1 MRLNSSA
8 LAALLLVPALAFAA
22 AEKSAPDNLQ
32 NAVSAKANT
41 DEVGVK
47 QSGRSQKNQPPAA
60 QAPGQAPAPAAG
72 PADSTAKVG
81 KSTAD
86 HTLFKQLDKPFKS
99 GPEVTKACLECHTEA
114 SKQVHT
120 SKHWNWEFTNPV
132 DGKKVGKKNMVNNFC
147 TATTSNEKGCTS
159 CHIGFGWKD
168 NVSFDFKS
176 QENVDCMVCHDTTGT
191 WRKLPGDAGHP
202 IYERKEFPPKSGK
215 FVEAVD
221 LRKVA
226 QNVGK
231 TSRQTC
237 GKCHFFGGG
246 DNGVKHGDL
255 DSSMNNPSRYLDVH
269 MDAKGLNFSCSTC
282 HKSDAHEVA
291 GSRVSVNA
299 ADSKVASK
307 RGEKADTSGRNAA
320 SCQSCHGNT
329 PHHEAKARDGKAV
342 DAGKMAR
349 LDQHTDKI
357 ACPTCH
363 VPEFARGGIATKM
376 SWDWSTATKKGPD
389 GKPLQI
395 KDSAGRPAYDAKK
408 GDFVWEKDVI
418 PEYRWLNGKSRYIV
432 LGDKID
438 PTKLVEINQFEGGP
452 NDPNARIWPMK
463 VHRGKQPYDTENKT
477 LAVMHT
483 FGNDD
488 TALWTNY
495 DYPKSLAEGM
505 RVAGLPFSGKFDFVK
520 TEMSWP
526 ITHMVAPKADALTC
540 AQCHTKGGRLDKV
553 EGVYIPGRDGYKL
566 IDAAGFGIALVS
578 LLGVLGHGG
587 LRYLAARRQRKAGQ
601 A

>member
-1 MRLNSSA
+1 MKSRFAS
-8 LAALLLVPALAFAA
+8 LAALLLAPALAFGA
-22 AEKSAPDNLQ
+22 AEKSAP
-32 NAVSAKANT
+32 
-41 DEVGVK
+41 
-47 QSGRSQKNQPPAA
+47 AA
-60 QAPGQAPAPAAG
+60 APAATAAA
-72 PADSTAKVG
+72 PATPAAAPVKAS

-86 HTLFKQLDKPFKS
+86 HSRFKQLDKPFKT

-120 SKHWNWEFTNPV
+120 SKHWKWEFTNPV

-159 CHIGFGWKD
+159 CHIGYGWKD
-168 NVSFDFKS
+168 NVSFDFTS
-176 QENVDCMVCHDTTGT
+176 EENVDCVVCHDTTGT
-191 WRKLPGDAGHP
+191 YRKLPGDAGHP

-215 FVEAVD
+215 FVDPID
-221 LRKVA
+221 LTKVA

-237 GKCHFFGGG
+237 GRCHFFGGG

-255 DSSMNNPSRYLDVH
+255 DSSMTNPPRYLDVH
-269 MDAKGLNFSCSTC
+269 MDAKGLNFTCSTC
-282 HKSDAHEVA
+282 HQSDAHEVA
-291 GSRVSVNA
+291 GSRVSVTGSDNDGA
-299 ADSKVASK
+299 RK
-307 RGEKADTSGRNAA
+307 RGQKNAKNMA
-320 SCQSCHGNT
+320 ACQACHGNT
-329 PHHEAKARDGKAV
+329 PHREAKAKDGKPV
-342 DAGKMAR
+342 DSGKMAK
-349 LDQHTDKI
+349 LDEHTDKI

-376 SWDWSTATKKGPD
+376 TWDWSTATKRD
-389 GKPLQI
+389 AEGKPIQV

-418 PEYRWLNGKSRYIV
+418 PEYRWLNGKSRYTV
-432 LGDKID
+432 MGDKID
-438 PTKLVEINQFEGGP
+438 PTRLVEINTFEGGP
-452 NDPNARIWPMK
+452 TDPDSRIWPLK

-505 RVAGLPFSGKFDFVK
+505 RVAGLPYSGKFDFVK

-526 ITHMVAPKADALTC
+526 ITHMVAPKGDALTC

-553 EGVYIPGRDGYKL
+553 EGIYIPGRDGYKL
-566 IDAAGFGIALVS
+566 IDAAGFGIALIS

-587 LRYLAARRQRKAGQ
+587 LRYLAARRQQKA
-601 A
+601 AKA

>member
-1 MRLNSSA
+1 MNSTRLLFA
-8 LAALLLVPALAFAA
+8 GWLLAPAIAWAVAQPAA
-22 AEKSAPDNLQ
+22 GL
-32 NAVSAKANT
+32 
-41 DEVGVK
+41 
-47 QSGRSQKNQPPAA
+47 QKNPANA
-60 QAPGQAPAPAAG
+60 APAVQASAGPAPAA
-72 PADSTAKVG
+72 PVKLG

-86 HTLFKQLDKPFKS
+86 HSRFKQLDQDFKS
-99 GPEVTKACLECHTEA
+99 GPEVTRACLECHTEA
-114 SKQVHT
+114 AKQVHS

-159 CHIGFGWKD
+159 CHIGYGWKD

-176 QENVDCMVCHDTTGT
+176 EENVDCVVCHDTTGSY
-191 WRKLPGDAGHP
+191 RKLPGDAGNP
-202 IYERKEFPPKSGK
+202 ITERKEFPAKSGK
-215 FVEAVD
+215 FVDPVD

-255 DSSMNNPSRYLDVH
+255 DSSMTNPPRYLDVH
-269 MDAKGLNFSCSTC
+269 MDAKGLNFTCSTC
-282 HKSDAHEVA
+282 HQSDAHEVA
-291 GSRVSVNA
+291 GSRVLVNA
-299 ADSKVASK
+299 ADSNVASK
-307 RGEKADTSGRNAA
+307 RGDKQAYTGGRNAA

-329 PHHEAKARDGKAV
+329 PHHEAKAKDGKTI
-342 DAGKMAR
+342 DAGKLAK

-376 SWDWSTATKKGPD
+376 SWDWSTATRKGAD

-418 PEYRWLNGKSRYIV
+418 PEYRWLNGKSRYV
-432 LGDKID
+432 VMGEPID
-438 PTKLVEINQFEGGP
+438 PTRLVEINRFEGGP
-452 NDPNARIWPMK
+452 DDPASRIWPLK
-463 VHRGKQPYDTENKT
+463 VHRGKQPYDTEHKT

-495 DYPKSLAEGM
+495 DMPKAIAEGM
-505 RVAGLPFSGKFDFVK
+505 RVAGLPYSGKFDYVK

-526 ITHMVAPKADALTC
+526 ITHMVAPKQDALSC
-540 AQCHTKGGRLDKV
+540 AQCHAQGGRLDQVK
-553 EGVYIPGRDGYKL
+553 GIYIPGRDKSAL
-566 IDAAGFGIALVS
+566 LDAAGFGIALLALV
-578 LLGVLGHGG
+578 GVLGHGG
-587 LRYLAARRQRKAGQ
+587 LRYLAYRRNRKSA
-601 A
+601 

>member
-1 MRLNSSA
+1 MNSYRMT
-8 LAALLLVPALAFAA
+8 LAALLLAPALVFGA

-32 NAVSAKANT
+32 KNALPAAP
-41 DEVGVK
+41 G
-47 QSGRSQKNQPPAA
+47 AA
-60 QAPGQAPAPAAG
+60 QATMPAPATAE
-72 PADSTAKVG
+72 PAKVS

-86 HTLFKQLDKPFKS
+86 HSRFKQLDKVFKS

-120 SKHWNWEFTNPV
+120 SKHWKWEFTNPV

-159 CHIGFGWKD
+159 CHIGYGWKD

-176 QENVDCMVCHDTTGT
+176 EENVDCVVCHDTTGT
-191 WRKLPGDAGHP
+191 YRKLPGDAGHP
-202 IYERKEFPPKSGK
+202 ITERKEWPAKSGK
-215 FVEAVD
+215 FVEAID
-221 LRKVA
+221 LKKVA

-237 GKCHFFGGG
+237 GKCHFNGGG

-255 DSSMNNPSRYLDVH
+255 DTSLNNPGRYLDVH
-269 MDAKGLNFSCSTC
+269 MDAKGLNFTCATC
-282 HKSDAHEVA
+282 HQSDAHEVA
-291 GSRVSVNA
+291 GSRVSVTGSDNQGA
-299 ADSKVASK
+299 RK
-307 RGEKADTSGRNAA
+307 RGQKDAKNLAA
-320 SCQSCHGNT
+320 CQACHGNT
-329 PHHEAKARDGKAV
+329 PHREAKAKDGQSV
-342 DAGKMAR
+342 DSGKMAK
-349 LDQHTDKI
+349 LDDHTDKI

-363 VPEFARGGIATKM
+363 VPEFARGGISTKM
-376 SWDWSTATKKGPD
+376 SWDWSTATRRD
-389 GKPLQI
+389 AEGKPLQI
-395 KDSAGRPAYDAKK
+395 KDSTGRPAYDAKK

-418 PEYRWLNGKSRYIV
+418 PEYRWLNGKSTYLV

-438 PTKLVEINQFEGGP
+438 PSKLVEINSFQGGP
-452 NDPNARIWPMK
+452 TDPDSRIWPLK
-463 VHRGKQPYDTENKT
+463 VHLGKQPYDTEHKT

-495 DYPKSLAEGM
+495 DMQKSITEGM
-505 RVAGLPFSGKFDFVK
+505 RVAGLPYSGKFDFAK

-540 AQCHTKGGRLDKV
+540 AQCHTQGGRLDKV
-553 EGVYIPGRDGYKL
+553 EGIYIPGRDRIAL
-566 IDAAGFGIALVS
+566 LDAAGFGIALLS

-587 LRYLAARRQRKAGQ
+587 LRYLATRRNQKTT
-601 A
+601 

>member
-1 MRLNSSA
+1 MIMKSRFASFAA
-8 LAALLLVPALAFAA
+8 LGALLLAPAFAFGA
-22 AEKSAPDNLQ
+22 AEKSAP
-32 NAVSAKANT
+32 ASAA
-41 DEVGVK
+41 
-47 QSGRSQKNQPPAA
+47 
-60 QAPGQAPAPAAG
+60 APAPAAVT
-72 PADSTAKVG
+72 PAAPAAPARTS

-86 HTLFKQLDKPFKS
+86 HTRFKQLDKDFKS

-176 QENVDCMVCHDTTGT
+176 EENVDCMVCHDTTGT
-191 WRKLPGDAGHP
+191 YRKLPGDAGHP
-202 IYERKEFPPKSGK
+202 VYERKEFPAKSGK
-215 FVEAVD
+215 FVDPID
-221 LRKVA
+221 LKKVA
-226 QNVGK
+226 QNIGK

-255 DSSMNNPSRYLDVH
+255 DSSMTNPGRYLDVH
-269 MDAKGLNFSCSTC
+269 MDAKGLNFTCSTC
-282 HKSDAHEVA
+282 HQSDAHEVA
-291 GSRVSVNA
+291 GSRVTVNA
-299 ADSKVASK
+299 ADSNVATK
-307 RGEKADTSGRNAA
+307 RGEKGAYTSGRNAA
-320 SCQSCHGNT
+320 SCQACHGNT
-329 PHHEAKARDGKAV
+329 PHHEAKAKEGKSI
-342 DAGKMAR
+342 DAGKMAK

-376 SWDWSTATKKGPD
+376 TWDWSTATKKGPD
-389 GKPLQI
+389 GKPLQV

-418 PEYRWLNGKSRYIV
+418 PEYRWINGKSRYIV
-432 LGDKID
+432 MGDKID
-438 PTKLVEINQFEGGP
+438 PSKVVEINKFEGAA
-452 NDPNARIWPMK
+452 NDPNARIWPLK
-463 VHRGKQPYDTENKT
+463 IHRGKQPYDTENKI

-505 RVAGLPFSGKFDFVK
+505 RVAGLPWSGKYDFVK

-526 ITHMVAPKADALTC
+526 ITHMVAPKGDALSC

-553 EGVYIPGRDGYKL
+553 EGIYIPGRDGYKL
-566 IDAAGFGIALVS
+566 IDAAGFGIALIS

-587 LRYLAARRQRKAGQ
+587 IRYLAFRRQQKA
-601 A
+601 AKA

>member
-1 MRLNSSA
+1 MKFTLLLLAGWLLAPAFSGAATQPAASA
-8 LAALLLVPALAFAA
+8 PAVPVADLAAQKNPANATAAAATVLDAAAIAA
-22 AEKSAPDNLQ
+22 AE
-32 NAVSAKANT
+32 VAKI
-41 DEVGVK
+41 
-47 QSGRSQKNQPPAA
+47 R
-60 QAPGQAPAPAAG
+60 
-72 PADSTAKVG
+72 

-86 HTLFKQLDKPFKS
+86 HSRFKQLDKVFKS
-99 GPEVTKACLECHTEA
+99 GPEVTRACLECHTEA

-120 SKHWNWEFTNPV
+120 SKHWNWEFTNPT

-159 CHIGFGWKD
+159 CHIGYGWKD

-176 QENVDCMVCHDTTGT
+176 EENVDCVVCHDTTGT
-191 WRKLPGDAGHP
+191 YRKLPGDAGNP
-202 IYERKEFPPKSGK
+202 ITEHKEFPAKSGK
-215 FVEAVD
+215 FVDPID

-237 GKCHFFGGG
+237 GKCHFNGGG

-255 DSSMNNPSRYLDVH
+255 DSSLNNPGRYLDIH
-269 MDAKGLNFSCSTC
+269 MDAKGNNFTCATC
-282 HKSDAHEVA
+282 HQSDAHEVS
-291 GSRVSVNA
+291 GSRVA
-299 ADSKVASK
+299 MLGADSDPARK
-307 RGEKADTSGRNAA
+307 RGQKDAKNLA
-320 SCQSCHGNT
+320 SCQACHGNT
-329 PHHEAKARDGKAV
+329 PHHETKAKAGKPV
-342 DAGKMAR
+342 DAGRMAK

-363 VPEFARGGIATKM
+363 VPEFARGGISTKM
-376 SWDWSTATKKGPD
+376 SWDWSTATKRDGE

-395 KDSAGRPAYDAKK
+395 KDSSGRPAYDAKK

-418 PEYRWLNGKSRYIV
+418 PEYRWFNGKSNYIV
-432 LGDKID
+432 MGDKID
-438 PTKLVEINQFEGGP
+438 PGKVVEINRFQGGP
-452 NDPNARIWPMK
+452 NDADSRIWPMK
-463 VHRGKQPYDTENKT
+463 VHRGQQPYDTENKT

-495 DYPKSLAEGM
+495 DMPKAIAEGM
-505 RVAGLPFSGKFDFVK
+505 RVAGLPYSGKFAYVK

-526 ITHMVAPKADALTC
+526 ITHMVAPKEDALTC
-540 AQCHTKGGRLDKV
+540 AHCHKPGGRLDQV
-553 EGVYIPGRDGYKL
+553 EGIYIPGRDQNRL
-566 IDAAGFGIALVS
+566 LDAAGFGIALLA

-587 LRYLAARRQRKAGQ
+587 LRYLAYRRNGKHA
-601 A
+601 